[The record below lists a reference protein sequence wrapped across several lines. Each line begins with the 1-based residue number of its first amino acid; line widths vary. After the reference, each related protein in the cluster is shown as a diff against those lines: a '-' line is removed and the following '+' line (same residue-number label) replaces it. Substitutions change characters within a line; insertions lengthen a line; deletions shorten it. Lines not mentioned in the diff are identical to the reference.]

1 MAILDRGY
9 PARQLRLGDG
19 VASLA
24 GAIDVEQGAA
34 HPVITHLEGSHALI
48 GHVTVGAGNAG
59 AGVHALLPDLELG
72 MLGLQEVGP
81 RLRVDPV
88 GEALLVVAPR
98 SPRRARRWPTGR

>member
-1 MAILDRGY
+1 MAILDRGH
-9 PARQLRLGDG
+9 PARQLRLGDS

-72 MLGLQEVGP
+72 MLGFQE
-81 RLRVDPV
+81 
-88 GEALLVVAPR
+88 LLAP
-98 SPRRARRWPTGR
+98 